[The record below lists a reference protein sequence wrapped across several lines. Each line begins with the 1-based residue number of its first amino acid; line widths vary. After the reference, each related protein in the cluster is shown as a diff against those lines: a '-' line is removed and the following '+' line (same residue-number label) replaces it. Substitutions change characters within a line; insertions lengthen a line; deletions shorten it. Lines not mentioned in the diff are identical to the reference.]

1 MFGQTPLAFSLSV
14 DLALLGI
21 VAAGIAFAIA
31 LALFTV
37 GFISTRLRRRYIRRA
52 LVVLLTGVVIAVVTI
67 GVALVVV
74 R

>member
-21 VAAGIAFAIA
+21 VEAGIAFAIA
-31 LALFTV
+31 LALFTA
-37 GFISTRLRRRYIRRA
+37 GLISSGLRRRYIRLA

-74 R
+74 G